1 MPTAA
6 KLIAA
11 LSLAVVAFFA
21 TTEIVRTLPDG
32 MAGPRFVIVNCAIGF
47 LVGWKVLGRYADR
60 GYRGSIPFGF
70 WALSNL
76 VFWAMVT
83 HSINEMLSEST
94 KLRYDGV
101 MEALQGTFEIML
113 EYAIVMIEAPA
124 SIVTLLIGSLLA
136 TWASVWA
143 DKRWK

>member
-11 LSLAVVAFFA
+11 LSLTLVAFFA
-21 TTEIVRTLPDG
+21 SSEIVRTLPDG
-32 MAGPRFVIVNCAIGF
+32 VAGPKFAIVNCVIGF

-76 VFWAMVT
+76 VFWTLVT
-83 HSINEMLSEST
+83 HAIYEMLSEST
-94 KLRYDGV
+94 KLKFDGV
-101 MEALQGTFEIML
+101 MDALKGTFEIML
-113 EYAIVMIEAPA
+113 EFGIVMLEAPA
-124 SIVTLLIGSLLA
+124 SIVTLLIGTLLA

-143 DKRWK
+143 GARWK